1 MDTYQMK
8 PGRFFC
14 AVSSLFF
21 LVSILACSQPPQQV
35 INPPCAT
42 RNATIHVKP
51 SADLSLMFGD
61 DAIQTAVDA
70 MTRHVG
76 QKEITS
82 ATELTRLGTDA
93 AVRAAEANGKN
104 LKPQDKAVLEAYLRE
119 EVVSPIIRSPT
130 CVFKASASSTPDVTI
145 DAVYLENIGDK
156 QIAKVKIANTGQQ
169 GARFIHVVLRSIIEG
184 MKPLSGQTEMVLDP
198 GQWRNVS
205 NPQARF
211 PISAI
216 GSGKKKLIVLV
227 QVSYA
232 KEAGSQPIVYQ
243 EEWAYDPLSQTF
255 KQSTMK

>member
-1 MDTYQMK
+1 MEAHQMK
-8 PGRFFC
+8 PGRSFC

-21 LVSILACSQPPQQV
+21 LVSIQACSQPTQQM

-42 RNATIHVKP
+42 RNATIYVNP
-51 SADLSLMFGD
+51 SADLSLMLGD

-82 ATELTRLGTDA
+82 ATELTRVGADA
-93 AVRAAEANGKN
+93 AVHTAEANGKH

-119 EVVSPIIRSPT
+119 EVVVPIIRSPT
-130 CVFKASASSTPDVTI
+130 CVFKVSASSTPDVTI
-145 DAVYLENIGDK
+145 EAVYLENIGDK
-156 QIAKVKIANTGQQ
+156 QIIKVKISNTGQQ

-198 GQWRNVS
+198 GRWRNVS

-211 PISAI
+211 PMSAI
-216 GSGKKKLIVLV
+216 GSGKKLIVFV
-227 QVSYA
+227 QVSSA

-243 EEWAYDPLSQTF
+243 EEWVYDPLSRTF

>member
-1 MDTYQMK
+1 MRK
-8 PGRFFC
+8 GRVLYGASC
-14 AVSSLFF
+14 VIF
-21 LVSILACSQPPQQV
+21 LASVQACSQPQQV
-35 INPPCAT
+35 NHSPCAAS
-42 RNATIHVKP
+42 NAVIQVKP
-51 SADLSLMFGD
+51 SADLSLKFGN
-61 DAIQTAVDA
+61 DAIQTALDTI
-70 MTRHVG
+70 TRHVG
-76 QKEITS
+76 QNDITS
-82 ATELTRLGTDA
+82 TTELTGLGTDA
-93 AVRAAEANGKN
+93 AVRTAEANGKN
-104 LKPQDKAVLEAYLRE
+104 LKPQNKAVLEAYFRND
-119 EVVSPIIRSPT
+119 VVPTIIQSPT
-130 CVFKASASSTPDVTI
+130 CVFKVSASSQPEVTI
-145 DAVYLENIGDK
+145 EAVYLENIGDK

>member
-1 MDTYQMK
+1 MEAHQMK
-8 PGRFFC
+8 PGRSFC
-14 AVSSLFF
+14 VVSFLFF
-21 LVSILACSQPPQQV
+21 LASIQACSQPPQQV

-42 RNATIHVKP
+42 RTATIQVKP

-82 ATELTRLGTDA
+82 ATELTRLGTNA
-93 AVRAAEANGKN
+93 AVRTADANGKN
-104 LKPQDKAVLEAYLRE
+104 LKPQDKVVLETYLRDI
-119 EVVSPIIRSPT
+119 VPAIIQSPT
-130 CVFKASASSTPDVTI
+130 CVFKVRASSKPEVTI
-145 DAVYLENIGDK
+145 EAVYLENIGDK

-169 GARFIHVVLRSIIEG
+169 GARFVHVVLRSIIEG

-211 PISAI
+211 PMSAI
-216 GSGKKKLIVLV
+216 GFGKKKLIVFV

-232 KEAGSQPIVYQ
+232 KEAGSQHIVYQ

-255 KQSTMK
+255 KQLQ

>member
-1 MDTYQMK
+1 MK

-14 AVSSLFF
+14 AVSSLCF
-21 LVSILACSQPPQQV
+21 LVSIQACSQPPQQV
-35 INPPCAT
+35 SNPPCVA
-42 RNATIHVKP
+42 RNATIHVKLN
-51 SADLSLMFGD
+51 ADLSLMFGD

-82 ATELTRLGTDA
+82 ATELTRVGTDA
-93 AVRAAEANGKN
+93 AVRTAEVNDKN

-130 CVFKASASSTPDVTI
+130 CVFKVSASSTPDVTI

-156 QIAKVKIANTGQQ
+156 QIIKVKISNTGQQ

-211 PISAI
+211 PMSAI
-216 GSGKKKLIVLV
+216 GSGRKLIVFV

-243 EEWAYDPLSQTF
+243 EEWAYDPLSRTF